1 MRPVHHST
9 ATAAWLKKPTEK
21 EKEIGHIILV
31 YSICIY
37 RRQKKIFCRYIPSI
51 ASHWCVSSTLGGCY
65 FNYLVVLF
73 YLLQLMMLKIWIPV
87 LYEFSKIGRYFLSAN
102 FQFCLEFNHFVCRHS
117 KSIWNYFCWYIHCVA
132 KVYAVLPFYDVKCLC
147 SGGWEWGREESHSH

>member
-1 MRPVHHST
+1 MWDAPCSPQYT

-73 YLLQLMMLKIWIPV
+73 YLLQLIMFKIWICMNSQKYFSYTYQLNLNSVDLIILFRDICQIYVKV
-87 LYEFSKIGRYFLSAN
+87 LLLIHIMIHIRICNAYFW
-102 FQFCLEFNHFVCRHS
+102 R
-117 KSIWNYFCWYIHCVA
+117 
-132 KVYAVLPFYDVKCLC
+132 P
-147 SGGWEWGREESHSH
+147 

>member
-1 MRPVHHST
+1 MHKGNVIVIILTRNKIQLSFKKISSFRKNSQSKEVVITLWTSHSNFKQCGLLPVHHST

-51 ASHWCVSSTLGGCY
+51 ASHWCVSSTLAG
-65 FNYLVVLF
+65 FPFQLVVLF
-73 YLLQLMMLKIWIPV
+73 YLLQPMMFRICMNSQK
-87 LYEFSKIGRYFLSAN
+87 
-102 FQFCLEFNHFVCRHS
+102 
-117 KSIWNYFCWYIHCVA
+117 
-132 KVYAVLPFYDVKCLC
+132 
-147 SGGWEWGREESHSH
+147 